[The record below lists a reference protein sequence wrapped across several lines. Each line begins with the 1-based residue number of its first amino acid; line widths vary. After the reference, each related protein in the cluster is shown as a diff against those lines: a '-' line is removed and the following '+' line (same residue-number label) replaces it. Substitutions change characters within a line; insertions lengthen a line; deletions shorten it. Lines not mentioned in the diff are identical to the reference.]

1 MKKKRKRKRNN
12 KRTNIY
18 KHNNKKLIRIFPNE
32 FEAKNQM
39 SRKNNIL
46 RVVKTNILE
55 KNINEN

>member
-1 MKKKRKRKRNN
+1 MIGSPLAKPSNGTEVDN
-12 KRTNIY
+12 S
-18 KHNNKKLIRIFPNE
+18 